1 MKIPWK
7 IHIGDMKRLLRTVL
21 IAAVAYLLLFVL
33 LSAAVTPQR
42 YDIRIG
48 MPADAT
54 IYANEDVVD
63 TVTTEQLRAA
73 AAAQVD
79 VSYKSVDESVTTQ
92 VTSGLSTL
100 FDQLLALYD
109 ARGDASSLDV
119 QLTPAQLEALFAAPR
134 ETLEALFGDAL
145 AYTSD
150 ALVGSLPEGQEDSM
164 LSRLERDLS
173 AEGYDSQLVDV
184 AAAAV
189 RARLKPNMLI
199 DEETTEMN
207 RQRAREEVED
217 VVCVTGEVIVR
228 QGAIVTPAQYAM
240 LEALGKVDNDPTNMI
255 LGCALMMLALMA
267 AVGLYMYRYEL
278 DIARRPRTLLLL
290 GILYVLVVAL
300 ALFFRIFNPYFVPTA
315 TGLGLLL
322 ITLLVRP
329 RLAIFSTILLSV
341 PVALIAGSN
350 DNGLFNAVT
359 FTVLLMSFVSGPV
372 AVTVL
377 RHRQQRTAALLAGAL
392 VGVTNFLCV
401 IAMGMVNGAVSSD
414 TALNGLCAAGSGLC
428 AAILCIG
435 VQPILEWVF
444 QPHTSAKLLELSNPN
459 QPLLRRMLLEAP
471 RKLPPLHHRRQPRR
485 DCRQRHR
492 RQRPL
497 GQGGCVLPRRR
508 QAQASHVLQGEP
520 DGRRQPPRPHRPAR
534 QRRHPHRAHARW
546 LPDGAQ
552 GAPARAILDII
563 RQHHGDSPMVFFYD
577 KAVKLYG
584 DKVDISAFRYEGP
597 RPRSREAAV
606 VMLADTIEAAARA
619 LPDPGPEKIDALIRK
634 LVRAKMTDGQLDE
647 SELTFADLDRICRA
661 FQSVLSG
668 VFHERIE
675 YPDIA
680 IPPRTEGET
689 APAPGAAAVAPE
701 AETEDTEN
709 ALELQWAVDERV
721 EGLETLLGRVCE
733 ACFALEGRAKC
744 RHDRAHRLGRRGACP

>member
-1 MKIPWK
+1 MGFMKLPWK
-7 IHIGDMKRLLRTVL
+7 ISGSEFKVLLHTAL
-21 IAAVAYLLLFVL
+21 IAVVAYLLLFGL
-33 LSAAVTPQR
+33 LSAAITPQR
-42 YDIRIG
+42 YDIRVG

-63 TVTTEQLRAA
+63 TVTTQQLRDA

-92 VTSGLSTL
+92 VTEDLSAL
-100 FDQLLALYD
+100 FEQLLALYD
-109 ARGDASSLDV
+109 TREDAET
-119 QLTPAQLEALFAAPR
+119 LTIELSPDQLEALFSASR
-134 ETLEALFGDAL
+134 ETLEALFNRAL
-145 AYTSD
+145 EYTHD
-150 ALVGSLPEGQEDSM
+150 TLVSSLPEGQEEAM
-164 LSRLERDLS
+164 LSRLERDLR
-173 AEGYDSQLVDV
+173 AEGYDADLVGV
-184 AAAAV
+184 AVAAV
-189 RARLKPNMLI
+189 RDRIRPNMLI
-199 DEETTEMN
+199 DVETTELN
-207 RQRAREEVED
+207 RQRARDEVED

-240 LEALGKVDNDPTNMI
+240 LDALGKVDNDPTNMI
-255 LGCALMMLALMA
+255 LGSALLMLGLVA
-267 AVGLYMYRYEL
+267 AAGLYMYRYER
-278 DIARRPRTLLLL
+278 DIARHPRTLLLL
-290 GILYVLVVAL
+290 AILYVLVVGL

-329 RLAIFSTILLSV
+329 RLAVFSTMLLAV
-341 PVALIAGSN
+341 PVSLIAGSN
-350 DNGLFNAVT
+350 DNGLFNAIT
-359 FTVLLMSFVSGPV
+359 FSVLLMAFLSGPV

-377 RHRQQRTAALLAGAL
+377 RHRQQRTAALLAGVL
-392 VGVTNFLCV
+392 VGVSNFISV
-401 IAMGMVNGAVSSD
+401 IAVGMINGAVSSD

-435 VQPILEWVF
+435 VQPILEWLF
-444 QPHTSAKLLELSNPN
+444 NLTTSAKLLELSNPN

-471 RKLPPLHHRRQPRR
+471 GSYHHSIIVANLAETAASAIGANGLLARVGAYYHDVGKLKRPQYFKENQMTGDNPHDRTDPRVSAAILTAHTR
-485 DCRQRHR
+485 DGYQMGLKAR
-492 RQRPL
+492 
-497 GQGGCVLPRRR
+497 LP
-508 QAQASHVLQGEP
+508 EP
-520 DGRRQPPRPHRPAR
+520 
-534 QRRHPHRAHARW
+534 
-546 LPDGAQ
+546 
-552 GAPARAILDII
+552 ILDII

-619 LPDPGPEKIDALIRK
+619 LPNPDPEKVDALIRK
-634 LVRAKMTDGQLDE
+634 LVRTKMTDGQLDE

-680 IPPRTEGET
+680 IPPRTESES
-689 APAPGAAAVAPE
+689 APPEEGAIAPE

-709 ALELQWAVDERV
+709 A
-721 EGLETLLGRVCE
+721 
-733 ACFALEGRAKC
+733 
-744 RHDRAHRLGRRGACP
+744 P

>member
-1 MKIPWK
+1 MKLPWK
-7 IHIGDMKRLLRTVL
+7 ISGSEFKVLLHTAL
-21 IAAVAYLLLFVL
+21 IAVVAYLLLFGL
-33 LSAAVTPQR
+33 LSAAITPQR
-42 YDIRIG
+42 YDIRVG

-63 TVTTEQLRAA
+63 TVTTQQLRDA

-92 VTSGLSTL
+92 VTEDLSAL
-100 FDQLLALYD
+100 FEQLLALYD
-109 ARGDASSLDV
+109 TREDAET
-119 QLTPAQLEALFAAPR
+119 LTIELSPDQLEALFSASR
-134 ETLEALFGDAL
+134 ETLEALFNRAL
-145 AYTSD
+145 EYTHD
-150 ALVGSLPEGQEDSM
+150 TLVSSLPEGQEEAM
-164 LSRLERDLS
+164 LSRLERDLR
-173 AEGYDSQLVDV
+173 AEGYDADLVGV
-184 AAAAV
+184 AVAAV
-189 RARLKPNMLI
+189 RDRIRPNMLI
-199 DEETTEMN
+199 DVETTELN
-207 RQRAREEVED
+207 RQRARDEVED

-240 LEALGKVDNDPTNMI
+240 LDALGKVDNDPTNMI
-255 LGCALMMLALMA
+255 LGSALLMLGLVA
-267 AVGLYMYRYEL
+267 AAGLYMYRYER
-278 DIARRPRTLLLL
+278 DIARHPRTLLLL
-290 GILYVLVVAL
+290 AILYVLVVGL

-329 RLAIFSTILLSV
+329 RLAVFSTMLLAV
-341 PVALIAGSN
+341 PVSLIAGSN
-350 DNGLFNAVT
+350 DNGLFNAIT
-359 FTVLLMSFVSGPV
+359 FSVLLMAFLSGPV

-377 RHRQQRTAALLAGAL
+377 RHRQQRTAALLAGVL
-392 VGVTNFLCV
+392 VGVSNFISV
-401 IAMGMVNGAVSSD
+401 IAVGMINGAVSSD

-435 VQPILEWVF
+435 VQPILEWLF
-444 QPHTSAKLLELSNPN
+444 NLTTSAKLLELSNPN

-471 RKLPPLHHRRQPRR
+471 GSYHHSIIVANLAETAASAIGANGLLARVGAYYHDVGKLKRPQYFKENQMTGDNPHDRTDPRVSAAILTAHTR
-485 DCRQRHR
+485 DGYQMGLKAR
-492 RQRPL
+492 
-497 GQGGCVLPRRR
+497 LP
-508 QAQASHVLQGEP
+508 EP
-520 DGRRQPPRPHRPAR
+520 
-534 QRRHPHRAHARW
+534 
-546 LPDGAQ
+546 
-552 GAPARAILDII
+552 ILDII

-619 LPDPGPEKIDALIRK
+619 LPNPDPEKVDALIRK
-634 LVRAKMTDGQLDE
+634 LVRTKMTDGQLDE

-680 IPPRTEGET
+680 IPPRTESES
-689 APAPGAAAVAPE
+689 APPEEGAIAPE

-709 ALELQWAVDERV
+709 A
-721 EGLETLLGRVCE
+721 
-733 ACFALEGRAKC
+733 
-744 RHDRAHRLGRRGACP
+744 P

>member
-1 MKIPWK
+1 MKLPWK
-7 IHIGDMKRLLRTVL
+7 ISGSEFKVLLHTAL
-21 IAAVAYLLLFVL
+21 IAVVAYLLLFGL
-33 LSAAVTPQR
+33 LSAAITPQR
-42 YDIRIG
+42 YDIRVG

-63 TVTTEQLRAA
+63 TVTTQQLRDA

-92 VTSGLSTL
+92 VTEDLSAL
-100 FDQLLALYD
+100 FEQLLALYD
-109 ARGDASSLDV
+109 TREDAET
-119 QLTPAQLEALFAAPR
+119 LTIELSPDQLEALFSASR
-134 ETLEALFGDAL
+134 ETLEALFNRAL
-145 AYTSD
+145 EYTHD
-150 ALVGSLPEGQEDSM
+150 TLVSSLPEGQEEAM
-164 LSRLERDLS
+164 LSRLERDLR
-173 AEGYDSQLVDV
+173 AEGYDADLVGV
-184 AAAAV
+184 AVAAV
-189 RARLKPNMLI
+189 RDRIRPNMLI
-199 DEETTEMN
+199 DVETTELN
-207 RQRAREEVED
+207 RQRARDEVED

-240 LEALGKVDNDPTNMI
+240 LDALGKVDNDPTNMI
-255 LGCALMMLALMA
+255 LGSALLMLGLVA
-267 AVGLYMYRYEL
+267 AAGLYMYRYER
-278 DIARRPRTLLLL
+278 DIARHPRTLLLL
-290 GILYVLVVAL
+290 AILYVLVVGL

-329 RLAIFSTILLSV
+329 RLAVFSTMLLAV
-341 PVALIAGSN
+341 PVSLIAGSN
-350 DNGLFNAVT
+350 DNGLFNAIT
-359 FTVLLMSFVSGPV
+359 FSVLLMAFLSGPV

-377 RHRQQRTAALLAGAL
+377 RHRQQRTAALLAGVL
-392 VGVTNFLCV
+392 VGVSNFISV
-401 IAMGMVNGAVSSD
+401 IAVGMINGAVSSD

-435 VQPILEWVF
+435 VQPILEWLF
-444 QPHTSAKLLELSNPN
+444 NLTTSAKLLELSNPN

-471 RKLPPLHHRRQPRR
+471 GSYHHSIIVANLAETAASAIGANGLLARVGAYYHDVGKLKRPQYFKENQMTGDNPHDRTDPRVSAAILTAHTR
-485 DCRQRHR
+485 DGYQMGLKAR
-492 RQRPL
+492 
-497 GQGGCVLPRRR
+497 LP
-508 QAQASHVLQGEP
+508 EP
-520 DGRRQPPRPHRPAR
+520 
-534 QRRHPHRAHARW
+534 
-546 LPDGAQ
+546 
-552 GAPARAILDII
+552 ILDII

-619 LPDPGPEKIDALIRK
+619 LPNPDPEKVDALIRK

-680 IPPRTEGET
+680 IPPRTESES
-689 APAPGAAAVAPE
+689 APPEEGAIAPE

-709 ALELQWAVDERV
+709 A
-721 EGLETLLGRVCE
+721 
-733 ACFALEGRAKC
+733 
-744 RHDRAHRLGRRGACP
+744 P

>member
-1 MKIPWK
+1 MKLPWK
-7 IHIGDMKRLLRTVL
+7 ISGSEFKVLLHTAL
-21 IAAVAYLLLFVL
+21 IAVIAYLLLFGL
-33 LSAAVTPQR
+33 LSAAITPQR
-42 YDIRIG
+42 YDIRVG

-63 TVTTEQLRAA
+63 TVTTQQLRDA

-92 VTSGLSTL
+92 VTEDLSAL
-100 FDQLLALYD
+100 FEQLLALYD
-109 ARGDASSLDV
+109 TREDAET
-119 QLTPAQLEALFAAPR
+119 LTIELSPDQLEALFSASR
-134 ETLEALFGDAL
+134 ETLEALFNRAL
-145 AYTSD
+145 EYTHD
-150 ALVGSLPEGQEDSM
+150 TLVSSLPEGQEEAM
-164 LSRLERDLS
+164 LSRLERDLR
-173 AEGYDSQLVDV
+173 AEGYDADLVGV
-184 AAAAV
+184 AVAAV
-189 RARLKPNMLI
+189 RDRIRPNMLI
-199 DEETTEMN
+199 DVETTELN
-207 RQRAREEVED
+207 RQRARDEVED

-240 LEALGKVDNDPTNMI
+240 LDALGKVDNDPTNMI
-255 LGCALMMLALMA
+255 LGSALLMLGLVA
-267 AVGLYMYRYEL
+267 AAGLYMYRYER
-278 DIARRPRTLLLL
+278 DIARHPRTLLLL
-290 GILYVLVVAL
+290 AILYVLVVGL

-329 RLAIFSTILLSV
+329 RLAVFSTMLLAV
-341 PVALIAGSN
+341 PVSLIAGSN
-350 DNGLFNAVT
+350 DNGLFNAIT
-359 FTVLLMSFVSGPV
+359 FSVLLMAFLSGPV

-377 RHRQQRTAALLAGAL
+377 RHRQQRTAALLAGVL
-392 VGVTNFLCV
+392 VGVSNFISV
-401 IAMGMVNGAVSSD
+401 IAVGMINGAVSSD

-435 VQPILEWVF
+435 VQPILEWLF
-444 QPHTSAKLLELSNPN
+444 NLTTSAKLLELSNPN

-471 RKLPPLHHRRQPRR
+471 GSYHHSIIVANLAETAASAIGANGLLARVGAYYHDVGKLKRPQYFKENQMTGDNPHDRTDPRVSAAILTAHTR
-485 DCRQRHR
+485 DGYQMGLKAR
-492 RQRPL
+492 
-497 GQGGCVLPRRR
+497 LP
-508 QAQASHVLQGEP
+508 EP
-520 DGRRQPPRPHRPAR
+520 
-534 QRRHPHRAHARW
+534 
-546 LPDGAQ
+546 
-552 GAPARAILDII
+552 ILDII

-619 LPDPGPEKIDALIRK
+619 LPNPDPEKVDALIRK

-680 IPPRTEGET
+680 IPPRTESES
-689 APAPGAAAVAPE
+689 APPEEGAIAPE

-709 ALELQWAVDERV
+709 A
-721 EGLETLLGRVCE
+721 
-733 ACFALEGRAKC
+733 
-744 RHDRAHRLGRRGACP
+744 P

>member
-1 MKIPWK
+1 MAAVSRKGTVGFMKLPWK
-7 IHIGDMKRLLRTVL
+7 ISGSEFKVLLHTAL
-21 IAAVAYLLLFVL
+21 IAVIAYLLLFGL
-33 LSAAVTPQR
+33 LSAAITPQR
-42 YDIRIG
+42 YDIRVG

-63 TVTTEQLRAA
+63 TVTTQQLRDA

-92 VTSGLSTL
+92 VTEDLSAL
-100 FDQLLALYD
+100 FEQLLALYD
-109 ARGDASSLDV
+109 TREDAET
-119 QLTPAQLEALFAAPR
+119 LTIELSPDQLEALFSASR
-134 ETLEALFGDAL
+134 ETLEALFNRAL
-145 AYTSD
+145 EYTHD
-150 ALVGSLPEGQEDSM
+150 TLVSSLPEGQEEAM
-164 LSRLERDLS
+164 LSRLERDLR
-173 AEGYDSQLVDV
+173 AEGYDADLVGV
-184 AAAAV
+184 AVAAV
-189 RARLKPNMLI
+189 RDRIRPNMLI
-199 DEETTEMN
+199 DVETTELN
-207 RQRAREEVED
+207 RQRARDEVED

-240 LEALGKVDNDPTNMI
+240 LDALGKVDNDPTNMI
-255 LGCALMMLALMA
+255 LGSALLMLGLVA
-267 AVGLYMYRYEL
+267 AAGLYMYRYER
-278 DIARRPRTLLLL
+278 DIARHPRTLLLL
-290 GILYVLVVAL
+290 AILYVLVVGL

-329 RLAIFSTILLSV
+329 RLAVFSTMLLAV
-341 PVALIAGSN
+341 PVSLIAGSN
-350 DNGLFNAVT
+350 DNGLFNAIT
-359 FTVLLMSFVSGPV
+359 FSVLLMAFLSGPV

-377 RHRQQRTAALLAGAL
+377 RHRQQRTAALLAGVL
-392 VGVTNFLCV
+392 VGVSNFISV
-401 IAMGMVNGAVSSD
+401 IAVGMINGAVSSD

-435 VQPILEWVF
+435 VQPILEWLF
-444 QPHTSAKLLELSNPN
+444 NLTTSAKLLELSNPN

-471 RKLPPLHHRRQPRR
+471 GSYHHSIIVANLAETAASAIGANGLLARVGAYYHDVGKLKRPQYFKENQMTGDNPHDRTDPRVSAAILTAHTR
-485 DCRQRHR
+485 DGYQMGLKAR
-492 RQRPL
+492 
-497 GQGGCVLPRRR
+497 LP
-508 QAQASHVLQGEP
+508 EP
-520 DGRRQPPRPHRPAR
+520 
-534 QRRHPHRAHARW
+534 
-546 LPDGAQ
+546 
-552 GAPARAILDII
+552 ILDII

-619 LPDPGPEKIDALIRK
+619 LPNPDPEKVDALIRK

-680 IPPRTEGET
+680 IPPRTESES
-689 APAPGAAAVAPE
+689 APPEEGAIAPE

-709 ALELQWAVDERV
+709 A
-721 EGLETLLGRVCE
+721 
-733 ACFALEGRAKC
+733 
-744 RHDRAHRLGRRGACP
+744 P

>member
-1 MKIPWK
+1 MGFMKLPWK
-7 IHIGDMKRLLRTVL
+7 ISGSEFKVLLHTAL
-21 IAAVAYLLLFVL
+21 IAVVAYLLLFGL
-33 LSAAVTPQR
+33 LSAAITPQR
-42 YDIRIG
+42 YDIRVG

-63 TVTTEQLRAA
+63 TVTTQQLRDA

-92 VTSGLSTL
+92 VTEDLSAL
-100 FDQLLALYD
+100 FEQLLALYD
-109 ARGDASSLDV
+109 TREDAET
-119 QLTPAQLEALFAAPR
+119 LTIELSPDQLEALFSASR
-134 ETLEALFGDAL
+134 ETLEALFNRAL
-145 AYTSD
+145 EYTHD
-150 ALVGSLPEGQEDSM
+150 TLVSSLPEGQEEAM
-164 LSRLERDLS
+164 LSRLERDLR
-173 AEGYDSQLVDV
+173 AEGYDADLVGV
-184 AAAAV
+184 AVAAV
-189 RARLKPNMLI
+189 RDRIRPNMLI
-199 DEETTEMN
+199 DVETTELN
-207 RQRAREEVED
+207 RQRARDEVED

-240 LEALGKVDNDPTNMI
+240 LDALGKVDNDPTNMI
-255 LGCALMMLALMA
+255 LGSALLMLGLVA
-267 AVGLYMYRYEL
+267 AAGLYMYRYER
-278 DIARRPRTLLLL
+278 DIARHPRTLLLL
-290 GILYVLVVAL
+290 AILYVLVVGL

-329 RLAIFSTILLSV
+329 RLAVFSTMLLAV
-341 PVALIAGSN
+341 PVSLIAGSN
-350 DNGLFNAVT
+350 DNGLFNAIT
-359 FTVLLMSFVSGPV
+359 FSVLLMAFLSGPV

-377 RHRQQRTAALLAGAL
+377 RHRQQRTAALLAGVL
-392 VGVTNFLCV
+392 VGVSNFISV
-401 IAMGMVNGAVSSD
+401 IAVGMINGAVSSD

-435 VQPILEWVF
+435 VQPILEWLF
-444 QPHTSAKLLELSNPN
+444 NLTTSAKLLELSNPN

-471 RKLPPLHHRRQPRR
+471 GSYHHSIIVANLAETAASAIGANGLLARVGAYYHDVGKLKRPQYFKENQMTGDNPHDRTDPRVSAAILTAHTR
-485 DCRQRHR
+485 DGYQMGLKAR
-492 RQRPL
+492 
-497 GQGGCVLPRRR
+497 LP
-508 QAQASHVLQGEP
+508 EP
-520 DGRRQPPRPHRPAR
+520 
-534 QRRHPHRAHARW
+534 
-546 LPDGAQ
+546 
-552 GAPARAILDII
+552 ILDII

-619 LPDPGPEKIDALIRK
+619 LPNPDPEKVDALIRK

-680 IPPRTEGET
+680 IPPRTESES
-689 APAPGAAAVAPE
+689 APPEEGAIAPE

-709 ALELQWAVDERV
+709 A
-721 EGLETLLGRVCE
+721 
-733 ACFALEGRAKC
+733 
-744 RHDRAHRLGRRGACP
+744 P

>member
-1 MKIPWK
+1 MGELKNF
-7 IHIGDMKRLLRTVL
+7 LRTAI
-21 IAAVAYLLLFVL
+21 IAVVTYLLLFGL

-42 YDIRIG
+42 YDIRVG
-48 MPADAT
+48 LPADAT
-54 IYANEDVVD
+54 IYASEDVVD
-63 TVTTEQLRAA
+63 TVTTQQLRDA

-92 VTSGLSTL
+92 VTGDLTVL
-100 FDQLLALYD
+100 FEQLLSLHD
-109 ARGDASSLDV
+109 ARGDADASTLDI

-134 ETLEALFGDAL
+134 ETLQALFNSATE
-145 AYTSD
+145 YTRDTLIS
-150 ALVGSLPEGQEDSM
+150 SLPEGQEEAM
-164 LSRLERDLS
+164 LSRLERELS
-173 AEGYDSQLVDV
+173 AEGYEPELVGV
-184 AAAAV
+184 AVEAV

-217 VVCVTGEVIVR
+217 VICVTGEVIVR

-240 LEALGKVDNDPTNMI
+240 LNALGKVDNDPTNMI
-255 LGCALMMLALMA
+255 LGCALLMLALMA
-267 AVGLYMYRYEL
+267 AAGLYMYRYEL

-329 RLAIFSTILLSV
+329 RLAVFSTILLSV

-350 DNGLFNAVT
+350 DNGLFNAIT
-359 FTVLLMSFVSGPV
+359 FTVLLMAFVSGPV

-377 RHRQQRTAALLAGAL
+377 RHRQQRTATLLAGVL

-401 IAMGMVNGAVSSD
+401 IAVGMVNGAVSSD
-414 TALNGLCAAGSGLC
+414 TALNALCAAGSGLC
-428 AAILCIG
+428 AAVLCIG
-435 VQPILEWVF
+435 VQPILEWIF
-444 QPHTSAKLLELSNPN
+444 NLTTSAKLLELSNPN

-471 RKLPPLHHRRQPRR
+471 GSYHHSIIVANLAETAASAIGANGLLARVGAYYHDVGKLKRPMYFKENQMAGDNPHDRTDPRVSAAILTAHTR
-485 DCRQRHR
+485 DGYQMGLKAR
-492 RQRPL
+492 
-497 GQGGCVLPRRR
+497 LP
-508 QAQASHVLQGEP
+508 EP
-520 DGRRQPPRPHRPAR
+520 
-534 QRRHPHRAHARW
+534 
-546 LPDGAQ
+546 
-552 GAPARAILDII
+552 ILDII

-584 DKVDISAFRYEGP
+584 DKVDIAAFRYEGP

-619 LPDPGPEKIDALIRK
+619 LPDPEKIDALIHK

-647 SELTFADLDRICRA
+647 SELTFADLERICRA

-680 IPPRTEGET
+680 IPPRTESEATPAQEET
-689 APAPGAAAVAPE
+689 VAPE
-701 AETEDTEN
+701 TETEDTEN
-709 ALELQWAVDERV
+709 A
-721 EGLETLLGRVCE
+721 
-733 ACFALEGRAKC
+733 
-744 RHDRAHRLGRRGACP
+744 P

>member
-1 MKIPWK
+1 MAAVSRKGTVGFMKLPWK
-7 IHIGDMKRLLRTVL
+7 ISGSEFKVLLHTAL
-21 IAAVAYLLLFVL
+21 IAVIAYLLLFGL
-33 LSAAVTPQR
+33 LSAAITPQR
-42 YDIRIG
+42 YDIRVG

-63 TVTTEQLRAA
+63 TVTTQQLRDAA
-73 AAAQVD
+73 AVQVD

-92 VTSGLSTL
+92 VTEDLSAL
-100 FDQLLALYD
+100 FEQLLALYD
-109 ARGDASSLDV
+109 TREDAET
-119 QLTPAQLEALFAAPR
+119 LTIELSPDQLEALFSASR
-134 ETLEALFGDAL
+134 ETLEALFNRAL
-145 AYTSD
+145 EYTHD
-150 ALVGSLPEGQEDSM
+150 TLVSSLPEGQEEAM
-164 LSRLERDLS
+164 LSRLERDLR
-173 AEGYDSQLVDV
+173 AEGYDADLVGV
-184 AAAAV
+184 AVAAV
-189 RARLKPNMLI
+189 RDRIRPNMLI
-199 DEETTEMN
+199 DVETTELN
-207 RQRAREEVED
+207 RQRARDEVED

-240 LEALGKVDNDPTNMI
+240 LDALGKVDNDPTNMI
-255 LGCALMMLALMA
+255 LGSALLMLGLVA
-267 AVGLYMYRYEL
+267 AAGLYMYRYER
-278 DIARRPRTLLLL
+278 DIARHPRTLLLL
-290 GILYVLVVAL
+290 AILYVLVVGL

-329 RLAIFSTILLSV
+329 RLAVFSTMLLAV
-341 PVALIAGSN
+341 PVSLIAGSN
-350 DNGLFNAVT
+350 DNGLFNAIT
-359 FTVLLMSFVSGPV
+359 FSVLLMAFLSGPV

-377 RHRQQRTAALLAGAL
+377 RHRQQRTAALLAGVL
-392 VGVTNFLCV
+392 VGVSNFISV
-401 IAMGMVNGAVSSD
+401 IAVGMINGAVSSD

-435 VQPILEWVF
+435 VQPILEWLF
-444 QPHTSAKLLELSNPN
+444 NLTTSAKLLELSNPN

-471 RKLPPLHHRRQPRR
+471 GSYHHSIIVANLAETAASAIGANGLLARVGAYYHDVGKLKRPQYFKENQMTGDNPHDRTDPRVSAAILTAHTR
-485 DCRQRHR
+485 DGYQMGLKAR
-492 RQRPL
+492 
-497 GQGGCVLPRRR
+497 LP
-508 QAQASHVLQGEP
+508 EP
-520 DGRRQPPRPHRPAR
+520 
-534 QRRHPHRAHARW
+534 
-546 LPDGAQ
+546 
-552 GAPARAILDII
+552 ILDII

-619 LPDPGPEKIDALIRK
+619 LPNPDPEKVDALIRK

-680 IPPRTEGET
+680 IPPRTESES
-689 APAPGAAAVAPE
+689 APPEEGAIAPE

-709 ALELQWAVDERV
+709 A
-721 EGLETLLGRVCE
+721 
-733 ACFALEGRAKC
+733 
-744 RHDRAHRLGRRGACP
+744 P